1 MKRLT
6 SSLKKIYFACG
17 RTEFLRLVQKEHGE
31 KMSRFLRELDI
42 DSAQCLI
49 NIDLISIIQD
59 DEKFLSKESRD
70 YLFKDGTEKIRPIP
84 GYYGTVAAR
93 NLLESAKTVPESR
106 RPVTNPVAGI
116 IDLGWFNRISNEM
129 KTILPRTNEDDSFSS
144 GAYEACP
151 SVSINELNDY
161 EQLEHQITT
170 TRRID
175 YFLTQYCLA
184 STTDLSN
191 TKIRLLHHLR
201 IHEEQLYEILMYLRN
216 TFGGTLKENLDKN
229 ELSTSV
235 LKMLGNF
242 KPVGYY
248 RM

>member
-1 MKRLT
+1 MYLNEEIDFLT
-6 SSLKKIYFACG
+6 
-17 RTEFLRLVQKEHGE
+17 E
-31 KMSRFLRELDI
+31 KDLFCVWSELDI

-84 GYYGTVAAR
+84 GYYGTIKHR
-93 NLLESAKTVPESR
+93 PGSSR
-106 RPVTNPVAGI
+106 
-116 IDLGWFNRISNEM
+116 
-129 KTILPRTNEDDSFSS
+129 KDDSFSS